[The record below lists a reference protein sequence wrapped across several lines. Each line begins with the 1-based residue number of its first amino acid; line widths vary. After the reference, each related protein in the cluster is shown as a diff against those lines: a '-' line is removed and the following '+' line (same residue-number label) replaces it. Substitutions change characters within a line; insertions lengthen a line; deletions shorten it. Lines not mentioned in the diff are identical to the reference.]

1 MSLLI
6 LLLDLDGFFMC
17 ISSDLVHRLGVISL
31 HGNDVLFEMGDLILF
46 LSNRILMVLLLLVD
60 LLSVLLV
67 DGSLGIS
74 ELSGLLLL
82 LFLKGL
88 VPGCVFKHPL

>member
-1 MSLLI
+1 M
-6 LLLDLDGFFMC
+6 G
-17 ISSDLVHRLGVISL
+17 ISSDLVHGLGVISL
-31 HGNDVLFEMGDLILF
+31 HGNNVLFKMGDLILF

-67 DGSLGIS
+67 DCCLCIS